1 MLECRTIFW
10 LWFDQG
16 QHQEPACPDADRALL
31 VARNEGDCGLDF
43 QGGSLIIGTLLSRG
57 SHDVTPLESAT
68 QVWRQAARVLFLQ
81 AALAAAAA
89 AIATFVW
96 GFSAGAWA
104 LVGGAVCVAPS
115 ALFAFKLS
123 RAALRSG
130 QAFGIALVL
139 GELIKVVLV
148 VALFALAYSRSG
160 SVNAAALLFGFI
172 AAIQGY
178 FLAFLIS

>member
-1 MLECRTIFW
+1 
-10 LWFDQG
+10 
-16 QHQEPACPDADRALL
+16 
-31 VARNEGDCGLDF
+31 
-43 QGGSLIIGTLLSRG
+43 
-57 SHDVTPLESAT
+57 VTPLESAT
-68 QVWRQAARVLFLQ
+68 QIWRQAARVLVLQ
-81 AALAAAAA
+81 AALAGLAAVIAAAA
-89 AIATFVW
+89 W
-96 GFSAGAWA
+96 GLSAGAWA
-104 LVGGAVCVAPS
+104 LVGGAVCVGPS

-139 GELIKVVLV
+139 GELVKVVLV
-148 VALFALAYSRSG
+148 VALFALAYSRFG